1 MLWKKKN
8 EKARSGSK
16 KQALEKKKK
25 KKQEKNK
32 KNKKEMCDW
41 LKELNEEFQ
50 DIKEHNKK
58 GGKCQTIIKT

>member
-1 MLWKKKN
+1 MWD
-8 EKARSGSK
+8 R
-16 KQALEKKKK
+16 
-25 KKQEKNK
+25 
-32 KNKKEMCDW
+32 